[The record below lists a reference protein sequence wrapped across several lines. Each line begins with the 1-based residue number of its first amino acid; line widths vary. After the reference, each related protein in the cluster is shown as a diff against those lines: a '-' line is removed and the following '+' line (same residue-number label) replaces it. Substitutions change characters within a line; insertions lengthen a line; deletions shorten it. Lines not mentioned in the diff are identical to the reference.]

1 MDRTDHEI
9 GLRIKQMY
17 KRLGIPVGDLNR
29 LAEIAPQLVIDPA
42 GLSFGIRGQDY
53 VFLDFN
59 ASARKKNLVLAHEM
73 GHVLLGHLL
82 TDHLAR
88 DESPCGEVIYRE
100 LLADVFSAVLMA
112 LCAYGALDNNTEG
125 KENKNGH

>member
-9 GLRIKQMY
+9 GLRIKQMC

-29 LAEIAPQLVIDPA
+29 LAEIAPQLVIDPD

-59 ASARKKNLVLAHEM
+59 ASARKKTWYLRM
-73 GHVLLGHLL
+73 KWGMSCLG
-82 TDHLAR
+82 
-88 DESPCGEVIYRE
+88 IY
-100 LLADVFSAVLMA
+100 
-112 LCAYGALDNNTEG
+112 
-125 KENKNGH
+125 

>member
-9 GLRIKQMY
+9 GLRIKQIC

-42 GLSFGIRGQDY
+42 GLSFGIRGRDY

-112 LCAYGALDNNTEG
+112 LCAYGAAGND
-125 KENKNGH
+125 KEEK

>member
-9 GLRIKQMY
+9 GLRLKQIC

-42 GLSFGIRGQDY
+42 GLSFGIRGRDY

-59 ASARKKNLVLAHEM
+59 ASARKKTWYLRM
-73 GHVLLGHLL
+73 KWGTSCLG
-82 TDHLAR
+82 
-88 DESPCGEVIYRE
+88 IYWQTT
-100 LLADVFSAVLMA
+100 S
-112 LCAYGALDNNTEG
+112 
-125 KENKNGH
+125 